1 MAKNQVTILG
11 IAKAV
16 KEFQKRAAKVKSF
29 TPKAMRDIGQDLL
42 AKSVQ
47 EAPLDTADLRG
58 SGFTEVD
65 GTTTTVGYT
74 QIYATR
80 QHEELEYNHP
90 RGGKAKY
97 LEDPLNQNINRYI
110 KFLKDS
116 TKKAVD

>member
-1 MAKNQVTILG
+1 MAKSNVTIIG

-16 KEFQKRAAKVKSF
+16 KAFQLRAARVKSF

-65 GTTTTVGYT
+65 GNTTTVGYT
-74 QIYATR
+74 LPYATR
-80 QHEELEYNHP
+80 QHEELSYKHP
-90 RGGKAKY
+90 KGGKAKY
-97 LEDPLNQNINRYI
+97 LEDPLIKNTERYI
-110 KFLKDS
+110 KYLRDS